1 MSLHRG
7 IDGPAPLEPEPVN
20 GPPGLHEER
29 LARRSTRLAAGTLAC
44 PDCDAPTAPP
54 GLPLSVT
61 AALACGYCGREG
73 AVRDFL
79 ALGEPTRP
87 TRVVVHV
94 RGVAMRAAGAP
105 RRR

>member
-7 IDGPAPLEPEPVN
+7 IDGASPLEPEPVN

-29 LARRSTRLAAGTLAC
+29 LARRSTELAAGSLSC

-54 GLPLSVT
+54 RAPLRLT
-61 AALACGYCGREG
+61 EALACGYCGRTG
-73 AVRDFL
+73 PVRDFL
-79 ALGEPTRP
+79 DLGAPTRP
-87 TRVVVHV
+87 TRVVV
-94 RGVAMRAAGAP
+94 RISGALRPGAP

>member
-7 IDGPAPLEPEPVN
+7 IDGPSPLEPEPVS

-29 LARRSTRLAAGTLAC
+29 LARRSTRLAAGSLAC
-44 PDCDAPTAPP
+44 PDCDAPPLAPGAP
-54 GLPLSVT
+54 ISVS
-61 AALACGYCGREG
+61 ASLACGYCGRTG
-73 AVRDFL
+73 PVRDFL
-79 ALGEPTRP
+79 ILGEPTRP

-94 RGVAMRAAGAP
+94 RAPVSRPGGP